1 MLLIIFKP
9 EFEKAV
15 RFYMQTG
22 LIWNGGEVPVIEDKL
37 FMSIVDELRE
47 PEGKPEGKAWATRVP
62 KH

>member
-1 MLLIIFKP
+1 
-9 EFEKAV
+9 
-15 RFYMQTG
+15 MQTG